1 MATVN
6 CQFPNKLKISAFMFK
21 RRKKFI
27 QVWNNLRTN
36 KGLQNYHF
44 VNYPFNLFLW
54 YIILIISGLVFVYF
68 QPDARY
74 FRVDLHNSGKVV
86 LNKSLDYEIKTQLR
100 LTLYAVV
107 KQTENTGL
115 VMIKTELLFTQMLM
129 WL

>member
-1 MATVN
+1 M
-6 CQFPNKLKISAFMFK
+6 
-21 RRKKFI
+21 
-27 QVWNNLRTN
+27 
-36 KGLQNYHF
+36 
-44 VNYPFNLFLW
+44 NYPFNLFLW
-54 YIILIISGLVFVYF
+54 YISLIISGLVFVYF

-107 KQTENTGL
+107 KQTEND
-115 VMIKTELLFTQMLM
+115 KKCEKKPELLFTQMLM